1 MKKKVYIETSVISYL
16 VARLSNDI
24 VTAGRQI
31 VSQQFWDKREEYE
44 GFCSVLVYVEAAR
57 GDADLARNRLERL
70 SALEELQATE
80 DAKEVMKTLLDKS
93 LIPKEYADDALHI
106 AIAAINGMDFLVSWN
121 FKHINNPVTRKQI
134 ENTIESLGYEAPSIC
149 SPDEFL
155 EAMI

>member
-16 VARLSNDI
+16 VARLSNDL

-31 VSQQFWDKREEYE
+31 ISQRFWDKREEYE
-44 GFCSVLVYVEAAR
+44 GFCSVLVYIEAAR
-57 GDADLARNRLERL
+57 GDTDLAKNRLDRL
-70 SALEELQATE
+70 SALEELQVGE
-80 DAKEVMKTLLDKS
+80 DARKVMKALLDKS

-106 AIAAINGMDFLVSWN
+106 AIAASNGMDFLVSWN

-134 ENTIESLGYEAPSIC
+134 EQTIENLGYESPSIC